1 MAEEMSKRRGLVC
14 RDCRWKLFLA
24 AVVGGFVG
32 AAAGDLGSW
41 LFAASTDPWVAECET
56 MREHERNAGQDR
68 SYFIDGELCV
78 AIIYPELPDR
88 DLLRD
93 DAPYL
98 GDSAFRTVLDSH
110 GPALRASQGGE
121 VRIRFQVDAGGAP
134 VDPEISES
142 SGSAAVEA
150 FALDLATTMTFS
162 AVTGGVPSAT
172 TWAEFPVSIGVRPRE

>member
-1 MAEEMSKRRGLVC
+1 MSKGRGFVC

-24 AVVGGFVG
+24 AVVGGLLG

-41 LFAASTDPWVAECET
+41 LFAASTDPWVAECEA
-56 MREHERNAGQDR
+56 MREDERNAGQDR

-78 AIIYPELPDR
+78 AIVYPELPDR
-88 DLLRD
+88 ELVRD

-98 GDSAFRTVLDSH
+98 GDSAFRTVLDAH
-110 GPALRASQGGE
+110 GSALRASQGGE
-121 VRIRFQVDAGGAP
+121 VRIRLQVDAGGAP
-134 VDPEISES
+134 VDPEVSES

-162 AVTGGVPSAT
+162 AVMGGELSAA
-172 TWAEFPVSIGVRPRE
+172 TWAEFPVAIGVRPRQ

>member
-1 MAEEMSKRRGLVC
+1 MSKRRGLVC

-56 MREHERNAGQDR
+56 MREDERNAGQDR
-68 SYFIDGELCV
+68 SYFVDGELCD
-78 AIIYPELPDR
+78 AIVYPELPDR
-88 DLLRD
+88 ELLRD

-110 GPALRASQGGE
+110 GRLCAPARVAKC
-121 VRIRFQVDAGGAP
+121 
-134 VDPEISES
+134 
-142 SGSAAVEA
+142 GSA
-150 FALDLATTMTFS
+150 S
-162 AVTGGVPSAT
+162 
-172 TWAEFPVSIGVRPRE
+172 R